1 MSRASKIN
9 SRNTSTKNFFNFSY
23 KRYRFHFGIYIP
35 CSYDHIIPGFS
46 GYTPPKTICKILA
59 PFIMSDFRRA
69 CVLHQP
75 SFFKNNVFTFFK
87 NPKKAL
93 NIDHTTPSVNPKI
106 YHANLLYTRW
116 NTHRTKRIYSRRLG
130 ISFEEM
136 IHARDRYSSKYL
148 IINIYIGKN
157 FLIFVSDIVT
167 TLEQHKLAT
176 VQRYQFMFSE
186 SQFVLKPIKHLL
198 YNHGLHHR
206 NYKFWTPFFGRPGK
220 RITTI
225 RLDDTS
231 SPNIIYTVASY
242 NPIPNMFIPHKYRNI
257 IPKEPLYTEE
267 GVYIV
272 PGSREWFTYMYNLH
286 INLPP
291 PLTKAQHHALRLEN
305 ERIENIRQ
313 IKEEAILKGTS
324 TNRVGKRRHLAFTL
338 TRISERFHD
347 EMMDYTTQYL
357 ASDDKKTKSHTYKIM
372 SDYTIR
378 YIEGANLRVGDSKRS
393 RILPPGVTEDTSDNA
408 KELELRPKKRRISSH
423 TNLYPLIDNTDR
435 FKHRRLTP
443 AIMDD
448 SIGAEFY

>member
-1 MSRASKIN
+1 
-9 SRNTSTKNFFNFSY
+9 
-23 KRYRFHFGIYIP
+23 
-35 CSYDHIIPGFS
+35 
-46 GYTPPKTICKILA
+46 
-59 PFIMSDFRRA
+59 
-69 CVLHQP
+69 
-75 SFFKNNVFTFFK
+75 
-87 NPKKAL
+87 
-93 NIDHTTPSVNPKI
+93 
-106 YHANLLYTRW
+106 
-116 NTHRTKRIYSRRLG
+116 
-130 ISFEEM
+130 
-136 IHARDRYSSKYL
+136 
-148 IINIYIGKN
+148 
-157 FLIFVSDIVT
+157 
-167 TLEQHKLAT
+167 
-176 VQRYQFMFSE
+176 
-186 SQFVLKPIKHLL
+186 
-198 YNHGLHHR
+198 
-206 NYKFWTPFFGRPGK
+206 
-220 RITTI
+220 
-225 RLDDTS
+225 
-231 SPNIIYTVASY
+231 
-242 NPIPNMFIPHKYRNI
+242 
-257 IPKEPLYTEE
+257 
-267 GVYIV
+267 
-272 PGSREWFTYMYNLH
+272 MYNLH